1 MRGSSSLPYV
11 ADQDISRLVDSRA
24 AERGKAYAR
33 QGAVTGLIWEP
44 TDGAASTDRS
54 PSTLF
59 GQVQGNDPLPYE
71 TFVLLVPGKAPSAS
85 LPRHWTPLRGGCSC
99 PVRNDCKHAAALLYA
114 ATTQAIREHLRGPDG
129 PGSMGPG
136 GMFDPD
142 AAPTPPGP
150 QGWGEVERFTD
161 GVVTSSPGGSNGS
174 GAGQQPADWRT
185 VLGELTGHQEEPHAE
200 ASVGLGVE
208 LLAEPRSQMRRRWGA
223 GEATVADV
231 QEGAALHVQ
240 LRPLRQ
246 GTRDNWIKGGLTWKK
261 FQYGGLR
268 HQLRPD
274 QVELLGQLYRLHLA
288 ERPPSHGYGTD
299 ETIRLDT
306 LTGPAAWQLLVRA
319 HQAGV
324 EFVGQG
330 IVSEVVLTAPGTVR
344 LDVSGPEE
352 DLAVTPVVES
362 GGQEVPAARA
372 AGTGGFVAT
381 EVLSDSS
388 RRLAPVR
395 LTLVPAA
402 ETVPRAVLDLLAQP
416 EPLRIPK
423 AESEEFFYDVYPRL
437 SRILPV
443 DSADGTVTFPEVPAP
458 QLQLSVAHRRH
469 HETVLEWSWLY
480 WGPKRE
486 LPVEHRRSHTRGGWS
501 PTGYSGR
508 ARGVDVDRDIEHEDA
523 VLESIRATAEEATD
537 GVAVL
542 PGYIRDTHLHG
553 ADTARFVEYVLPEL
567 DKLDHVRVVEHGKRP
582 DYRELTDD
590 PQVRVTQ
597 VQAANP
603 QDNDW
608 FDLGFEITVNGQLIP
623 FTSVFKALAQGKKTL
638 LLNDGTYFSLD
649 NPGLNRLRELISE
662 AEAMGEW
669 KPDEPRISKYDVAL
683 WEEFEDL
690 AHESEEAVA
699 WRESVGALKN
709 LSEITTPA
717 VPAGLDATL
726 RPYQLE
732 GFAWLSFLYDHGL
745 GGILADDMGL
755 GKTVQTLALI
765 LRARQLSEPG
775 GSEHIHEAMTAPD
788 AQLHGEPEPAPQVA
802 PPFLVVAPSSV
813 LSVWKEE
820 AERFAPGLDLRVLDA
835 TSAKRGTRVA
845 AEVAGADVVVTSYTL
860 LRLDSDQYTELEW
873 DGLVLDEAQFVK
885 NRTAKAHQAAKAIQ
899 APFRLAITGT
909 PMENSLSD
917 LWALLSLT
925 ASGLFP
931 SPTVF
936 RAEYTK
942 PIESPDASEDGRRFA
957 AERMARLRRR
967 IRPFML
973 RRTKDLV
980 ASDLPPKQ
988 EQVSHVELVP
998 KHRRLYDQV
1007 LQRERRKV
1015 LGLLENM
1022 EENRFVIFK
1031 SLTLLRMLALDPAIV
1046 DEKYAAVPS
1055 SKMEA
1060 LMGQLEEIVS
1070 EGHRVIIFSQFTS
1083 FLTRVG
1089 DALADRGVAFAY
1101 LDGSTRNRS
1110 MVIEEFKTGTAPAF
1124 LISLKAGGFGLTLT
1138 EADYVFLLDPWWNP
1152 ATEAQ
1157 AVDRAHRIGQD
1168 RTVMVYRMV
1177 AEGTI
1182 EEKVLALQQKKAA
1195 LFSSLTD
1202 GDAAFSSTITAD
1214 DVRELFTPE
1223 DD

>member
-1 MRGSSSLPYV
+1 MSSSPSYPYV
-11 ADQDISRLVDSRA
+11 ADQDIARLVGAQA
-24 AERGKAYAR
+24 AERGKKYAR
-33 QGAVTGLIWEP
+33 QGVVSGLLWEP
-44 TDGAASTDRS
+44 TDGGSGPDRAGESAPSS
-54 PSTLF
+54 PRTLF
-59 GQVQGNDPLPYE
+59 GQVQGNDPLPYD
-71 TFVLLVPGKAPSAS
+71 TFAILVPGRASSES
-85 LPRHWTPLRGGCSC
+85 LPRQWTPLRGGCNC

-114 ATTQAIREHLRGPDG
+114 ATTLAIRDHLRPPA
-129 PGSMGPG
+129 PGAPLA
-136 GMFDPD
+136 GMFDPN
-142 AAPTPPGP
+142 AAPPA
-150 QGWGEVERFTD
+150 QGWGEVDRFTD
-161 GVVTSSPGGSNGS
+161 GAGVGNSSTVHGGGGAQAGS
-174 GAGQQPADWRT
+174 AVGDWRT
-185 VLGELTGHQEEPHAE
+185 VLGELTGQEAVTHAEEP
-200 ASVGLGVE
+200 VGIGVE
-208 LLAEPRSQMRRRWGA
+208 LLAEPRSEMRRRWGA
-223 GEATVADV
+223 NEASVADI
-231 QEGAALHVQ
+231 QEGAPLHVQ
-240 LRPLRQ
+240 LRPMRR

-268 HQLRPD
+268 HQLRGD
-274 QVELLGQLYRLHLA
+274 HVDLLGQLYRLYLA
-288 ERPPSHGYGTD
+288 ERPHAYGND
-299 ETIRLDT
+299 ETLRLDS
-306 LTGPAAWQLLVRA
+306 LSGPAAWQLLLRA
-319 HQAGV
+319 QDMGV

-330 IVSEVVLTAPGTVR
+330 ILSEVVFTGPATVR
-344 LDVSGPEE
+344 LDVSGPGQGLEV
-352 DLAVTPVVES
+352 APIVES
-362 GGQEVPAARA
+362 AGEVIPGARA
-372 AGTGGFVAT
+372 AGAGGFVAT
-381 EVLSDSS
+381 EILDDAP
-388 RRLAPVR
+388 RHLAPVR
-395 LTLVPAA
+395 LTLAPASA
-402 ETVPRAVLDLLAQP
+402 SAAIPRPVLDLLQQP
-416 EPLRIPK
+416 EPLRIPQE
-423 AESEEFFYDVYPRL
+423 ESEEFFYDVYPRL
-437 SRILPV
+437 SRIMDV
-443 DSADGTVTFPEVPAP
+443 DSADGTVEFPEVPAP
-458 QLQLSVAHRRH
+458 ELWLEVDHRKN
-469 HETVLEWSWLY
+469 HETALEWSWLY
-480 WGPKRE
+480 WGPRRE
-486 LPVEHRRSHTRGGWS
+486 LPVEHRRPHTRGGWS

-508 ARGVDVDRDIEHEDA
+508 ARGVDVDRDVEHEDA
-523 VLESIRATAEEATD
+523 VLEAVRAAAEEATD
-537 GVAVL
+537 GVTVL
-542 PGYIRDTHLHG
+542 PGTIRNTHLHG
-553 ADTARFVEYVLPEL
+553 ADTARFVEYVLPIL
-567 DKLDHVRVVEHGKRP
+567 SKLDHVKVVEHGKRP

-597 VQAANP
+597 VEAANP
-603 QDNDW
+603 RDNDW
-608 FDLGFEITVNGQLIP
+608 FDLGFEITVGGQLIP
-623 FTSVFKALAQGKKTL
+623 FTAVFKALAQGKKTL
-638 LLNDGTYFSLD
+638 MLNDGSYFSLD
-649 NPGLNRLRELISE
+649 HPGLNRLRELISE
-662 AEAMGEW
+662 AESMGEW
-669 KPDEPRISKYDVAL
+669 KSDAPRINKYDVAL

-690 AHESEEAVA
+690 ADESEEAVA
-699 WRESVGALKN
+699 WRESVGALKD
-709 LSEITTPA
+709 LAEIPTPA
-717 VPAGLDATL
+717 VPSGLQATL

-732 GFAWLSFLYDHGL
+732 GFAWLSFLYDHHL

-755 GKTVQTLALI
+755 GKTIQTLALMV
-765 LRARQLSEPG
+765 RARQL
-775 GSEHIHEAMTAPD
+775 TA
-788 AQLHGEPEPAPQVA
+788 GA

-813 LSVWKEE
+813 LAVWKDE
-820 AERFAPGLDLRVLDA
+820 AARFAPELTLRVLE
-835 TSAKRGTRVA
+835 TTTAKRGTSVA
-845 AEVAGADVVVTSYTL
+845 EEAAGADVVITSYTL
-860 LRLDSDQYTELEW
+860 LRLGSEEYTGLDW

-885 NRTAKAHQAAKAIQ
+885 NRAAKAHQAAKAIR

-936 RAEYTK
+936 RSEYTK
-942 PIESPDASEDGRRFA
+942 PIEQPDSSEDGRRFA
-957 AERMARLRRR
+957 AKRMARLRRR

-1007 LQRERRKV
+1007 LQRERQKV

-1022 EENRFVIFK
+1022 EENRFIIFK

-1046 DEKYAAVPS
+1046 DEKYASVPS

-1089 DALADRGVAFAY
+1089 DALADRGVRFAY
-1101 LDGSTRNRS
+1101 LDGSTRNRAK
-1110 MVIEEFKTGTAPAF
+1110 VIEGFKTGTAPAF

-1223 DD
+1223 TD